1 MRKTKKNMKN
11 IKDTKRIETNN
22 SSSIQFSN
30 ERVTKIKKQRKKV
43 NNPRDIFP
51 WPYDPRAC
59 T

>member
-1 MRKTKKNMKN
+1 MRKTKKKKNMKN

-51 WPYDPRAC
+51 
-59 T
+59 